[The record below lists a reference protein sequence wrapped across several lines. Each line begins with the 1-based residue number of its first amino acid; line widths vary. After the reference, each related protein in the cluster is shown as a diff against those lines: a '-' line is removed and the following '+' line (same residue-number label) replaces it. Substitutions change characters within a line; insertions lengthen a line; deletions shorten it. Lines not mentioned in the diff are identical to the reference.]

1 MKLLITIIFFI
12 SFYYLT
18 TKYLFPFLLKRFVRK
33 TQEKFQN
40 FQQGN
45 DPVDHRKEGEV
56 KVDYVPP
63 REKKGGFNPDAA
75 EDIDFE
81 EIKDN

>member
-1 MKLLITIIFFI
+1 MKLLITILFFI
-12 SFYYLT
+12 TFYYVVS
-18 TKYLFPFLLKRFVRK
+18 KYLLPYLLKRFIRK

-45 DPVDHRKEGEV
+45 DPVEQQKEGEV

-63 REKKGGFNPDAA
+63 TAKKSEFNPNSA
-75 EDIDFE
+75 EDVDFE
-81 EIKDN
+81 EVKDN